1 MAETYKNL
9 IGREWRVSESKKTFE
24 NINPA
29 DVDEIVGIFQ
39 DSDENDTKK
48 AIQSAKDAFF

>member
-1 MAETYKNL
+1 MAEIYKNL